1 MCREERIGCP
11 LQTTHPDAS
20 LTHRACSLET
30 QWLATLP
37 RFRLRRTGMSDYFA
51 PGREPQPLPHHLGL
65 PHTWEAF
72 RSMGHAPL
80 LYDAWPGGLGL
91 GQCDGF
97 TLLLGP
103 GVTLLRCCSSVAD
116 QRLPCATACSKA
128 LLVELHVVFEHV
140 WTKLGICSDGDLGFL
155 GSKKCCVLP
164 LGQII
169 SGRLEDRD
177 DFNWFGSWSAL
188 LLHHIKC
195 INNTYVSIHICIY
208 IYVELYRQ
216 IVRERERVL

>member
-1 MCREERIGCP
+1 MEGATKSFPTTNSRNFGRIARDIASDMVATCRGLVATQPHHMCREERIGCP

-91 GQCDGF
+91 GECDGF

-103 GVTLLRCCSSVAD
+103 GGLRCCVA
-116 QRLPCATACSKA
+116 
-128 LLVELHVVFEHV
+128 VF
-140 WTKLGICSDGDLGFL
+140 L
-155 GSKKCCVLP
+155 
-164 LGQII
+164 
-169 SGRLEDRD
+169 
-177 DFNWFGSWSAL
+177 
-188 LLHHIKC
+188 
-195 INNTYVSIHICIY
+195 
-208 IYVELYRQ
+208 
-216 IVRERERVL
+216 